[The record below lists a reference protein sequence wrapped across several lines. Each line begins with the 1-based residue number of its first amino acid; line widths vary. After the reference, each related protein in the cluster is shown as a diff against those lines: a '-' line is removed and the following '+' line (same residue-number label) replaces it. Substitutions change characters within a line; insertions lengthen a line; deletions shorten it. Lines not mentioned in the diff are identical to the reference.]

1 MKNFGKL
8 IVVATFAATLS
19 TAAVAGETIK
29 PLTPTKST
37 QTPPVG
43 LGLGGLGGGG
53 LGLALVGGVLTI
65 VVLGQTSG
73 T

>member
-8 IVVATFAATLS
+8 IVAATFAATLG

-37 QTPPVG
+37 QTVG
-43 LGLGGLGGGG
+43 QTGL
-53 LGLALVGGVLTI
+53 LANGAVGVWTMVAGVL
-65 VVLGQTSG
+65 VLVAISQTSG